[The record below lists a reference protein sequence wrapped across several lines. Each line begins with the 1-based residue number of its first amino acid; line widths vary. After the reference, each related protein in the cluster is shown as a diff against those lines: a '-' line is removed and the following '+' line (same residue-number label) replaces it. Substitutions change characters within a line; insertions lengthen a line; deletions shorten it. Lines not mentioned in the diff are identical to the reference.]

1 MTACTQPRDWRRAW
15 APCTQGGW
23 PAPWVNSEAH
33 QVNSAATVY
42 APVPAARSEPRAEPR
57 RPPRWAPRGPWDR
70 APSPRAGRRPNRA
83 CAVCATSPTRR
94 FNLAAGAIDDRA
106 RVLQQVRPISWSDG
120 RAARASL
127 SFGVQRE
134 LMLERRV
141 LPFFAG
147 FALVVV
153 LWRALE
159 SAQQP
164 SVHHP
169 DLKRLHLRTHQSVA
183 VTQDGAPI
191 VIDPLTD
198 RRLRRHAQRNVSI
211 APRRSGPKTSL
222 PTSRRFE
229 WYQCVDENE
238 AVRAERCWR
247 ASASARARLA
257 RPGGLRAFTFALR
270 EARTHGARA
279 RIAVFRRVRCI
290 QGDLHEESCARR
302 AAAREKREHGRRLL
316 LTNARKQQAQ
326 NGGSSRLLQRASEL
340 V

>member
-1 MTACTQPRDWRRAW
+1 
-15 APCTQGGW
+15 
-23 PAPWVNSEAH
+23 
-33 QVNSAATVY
+33 
-42 APVPAARSEPRAEPR
+42 
-57 RPPRWAPRGPWDR
+57 
-70 APSPRAGRRPNRA
+70 
-83 CAVCATSPTRR
+83 
-94 FNLAAGAIDDRA
+94 
-106 RVLQQVRPISWSDG
+106 
-120 RAARASL
+120 
-127 SFGVQRE
+127 
-134 LMLERRV
+134 MLERRV

-247 ASASARARLA
+247 ASASARAPRAPWRSTGLHV
-257 RPGGLRAFTFALR
+257 RPERSAHPR
-270 EARTHGARA
+270 RARA
-279 RIAVFRRVRCI
+279 YRSIQARSLHPRRP
-290 QGDLHEESCARR
+290 S
-302 AAAREKREHGRRLL
+302 
-316 LTNARKQQAQ
+316 
-326 NGGSSRLLQRASEL
+326 
-340 V
+340 